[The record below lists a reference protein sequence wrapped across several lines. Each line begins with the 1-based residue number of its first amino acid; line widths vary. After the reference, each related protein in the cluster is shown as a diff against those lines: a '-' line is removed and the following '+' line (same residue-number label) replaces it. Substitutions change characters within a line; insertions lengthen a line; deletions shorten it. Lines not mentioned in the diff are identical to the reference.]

1 MRRFVS
7 YLTVLLVGMAGGG
20 ALMYAYQPVKAESG
34 DAEGPVQVAAQPQ
47 IQRTSAGTPSIVG
60 TSTVADLVQKVDAS
74 VVNIDTVAH
83 TRAPRDPFYDQFFGN
98 NGQQPDV
105 EEKGVGSGFIVDAN
119 GLIVTNNHVVKGA
132 TDITVT
138 MANGKHYPGKVVGTD
153 PGTDLALVKVNARGL
168 PALRFVQNDHSVR
181 VGDWVVAIGSPLGLA
196 HTVSVGIVSALN
208 RGIAINERVNFI
220 QTDAAINPGNSG
232 GPLIAMNG
240 EVVGVNT
247 AIAAQGQNIG
257 FAIPAWTAKNVV
269 GQLQTTGKV
278 VRPWLGV
285 SIRDLEEG
293 APGVQIVG
301 VVANGPAAHGGI
313 QANDVIIQV
322 DQTPIN
328 DARDL
333 LAYLNNKP
341 LGSNVSVVVKRGG
354 HNVTLTVKLEAMPER
369 QLRGGR

>member
-1 MRRFVS
+1 MRRFLS

-20 ALMYAYQPVKAESG
+20 ALTYAYAPVRAESG
-34 DAEGPVQVAAQPQ
+34 DEAPVQVAQQPQ
-47 IQRTSAGTPSIVG
+47 IRRTVAGTPSIVG
-60 TSTVADLVQKVDAS
+60 TSTVADLVEKVDAA
-74 VVNIDTVAH
+74 VVNIDTIAR
-83 TRAPRDPFYDQFFGN
+83 TRAPRDPFYDQFFGGD
-98 NGQQPDV
+98 GQAPEQ
-105 EEKGVGSGFIVDAN
+105 EEKGVGSGFIVDPN
-119 GLIVTNNHVVKGA
+119 GLVVTNFHVVRGA
-132 TDITVT
+132 TDIKVT
-138 MANGKHYPGKVVGTD
+138 MANGQHYVGRVVGTD
-153 PGTDLALVKVNARGL
+153 PGTDIALVKINARNL
-168 PALRFVQNDHSVR
+168 PALRFVQNDKGVR

-232 GPLIAMNG
+232 GPLISMTG

-269 GQLQTTGKV
+269 GQLRTTGKV

-293 APGVQIVG
+293 ASGVQVVG
-301 VVANGPAAHGGI
+301 VVPQGPAARGGL
-313 QANDVIIQV
+313 QPGDVIVKV
-322 DQTPIN
+322 DQVPIN

-333 LAYLNNKP
+333 LAYLNNKAI
-341 LGSNVSVVVKRGG
+341 GSNVAVVVNRGG
-354 HNVTLTVKLEAMPER
+354 RNVTLSVKLESMPEQR
-369 QLRGGR
+369 IRGGR